1 MFFYL
6 VLVQFGVF
14 LLSHVGRLSFPKRPL
29 LTTAPMHC
37 TLEWPEGSFYIRKAD
52 RVQHVY
58 LGFSGQCS
66 VTSNCTKTPRGE
78 ILMAQSEEWEGTAD
92 HREGTAR

>member
-6 VLVQFGVF
+6 VLVQCVF

-29 LTTAPMHC
+29 LTTAPTHC
-37 TLEWPEGSFYIRKAD
+37 TLEWPEGSFYIGKAD

-66 VTSNCTKTPRGE
+66 VTSNCTKTPYGE
-78 ILMAQSEEWEGTAD
+78 ILLAQSEEWKGTAD
-92 HREGTAR
+92 HREVKAR